1 MIENIVMIK
10 NLEKS
15 LADLES
21 IVSQLEK
28 GEKPLNDSLELF
40 EKGIQLTKKCQQ
52 SLSQAEQKIQTMTA
66 NGINE

>member
-1 MIENIVMIK
+1 MIT

-15 LADLES
+15 LEELEN
-21 IVSQLEK
+21 IVSQLEN

-40 EKGIQLTKKCQQ
+40 EKGIQLTKKCQK

-66 NGINE
+66 SDSQDASQS